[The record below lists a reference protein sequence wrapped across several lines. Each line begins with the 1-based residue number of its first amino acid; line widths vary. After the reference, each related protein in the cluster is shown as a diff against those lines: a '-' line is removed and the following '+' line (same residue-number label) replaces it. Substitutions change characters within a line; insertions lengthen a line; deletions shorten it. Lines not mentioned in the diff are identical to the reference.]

1 MTHEEWV
8 EGLAKHIYELSPIYR
23 IIVPHQRVEW
33 VEVKTTL
40 TAESFREQARSI
52 LAFVLANLFDPTE
65 QMLEAG
71 RKAWKKPRLHVSH
84 AGSDEF
90 MTCGVIHRAMI
101 EASGLKP

>member
-1 MTHEEWV
+1 MTHEQWV
-8 EGLAKHIYELSPIYR
+8 EGMAKVINKVIRRDLGTCFYPDQDSCDDCICYSVTA
-23 IIVPHQRVEW
+23 ITAA
-33 VEVKTTL
+33 EV
-40 TAESFREQARSI
+40 A
-52 LAFVLANLFDPTE
+52 LAFVFANMSDPTE